1 MTLVRAKKILL
12 FVCNDRLLAYGWRGR
27 QLALFGRYA
36 ADAHG
41 RSDFAAMVAA
51 HARVPFYLLLDVVEE
66 DFHTETVPHVLGKDH
81 AALLRRKL
89 QQYFRGGHYVNAW
102 VQGREEEGRRDDRVL
117 LSGLLTNDL
126 LDGWLD
132 ILDQYRA
139 PLATICSIALLSV
152 SIVKRFYPDSEHVLL
167 VTEDSDSGIRQSY
180 FRNGDLKFSRLTA
193 LPGCDE
199 GELAPKIMSESRRTR
214 QYLASLRLVARD
226 DPVTTLVLCHA
237 AKRERLQRECHGGD
251 GLEFQFLALEDVAGA
266 FRMKPRSN
274 LSVAELMLHLI
285 GQRQWRNHYA
295 PSKRRSNYRLWLSGR
310 MLNAAAALVLL
321 VGVGVAGWLMQ
332 QSADVEASTASL
344 NSKAL
349 QAERL
354 KRANLLPASDMPA
367 PAILKQA
374 VERIAAA
381 QQNWPSLS
389 QRLLQ
394 LSGLFDRYPQLT
406 LDSLS
411 WGVSANE
418 ELLSDAADSAAPKA
432 PEEGADA
439 GTEPA
444 PVKKRNEI
452 IRLQGRVNPFTDNYR
467 FAIDSVERFSKD
479 WERLAG
485 QPVRRVKVPLYTRP
499 DKPIDMEQQGGA
511 EEPDKTDYEL
521 LLVRPLLPGAK

>member
-1 MTLVRAKKILL
+1 MTPVRAKKILL

-41 RSDFAAMVAA
+41 RSDFAALVAA

-89 QQYFRGGHYVNAW
+89 QQHFRGGHYVNAW

-139 PLATICSIALLSV
+139 PLATICSVALLSV

-199 GELAPKIMSESRRTR
+199 GELAPKIMSESSRTR
-214 QYLASLRLVARD
+214 QYLASLRLVTRD

-251 GLEFQFLALEDVAGA
+251 RLEFRFLALEDVASA
-266 FRMKPRSN
+266 FRMAPHAN
-274 LSVAELMLHLI
+274 PSVAELMLSLI
-285 GQRQWRNHYA
+285 GQRHWRNHYA
-295 PSKRRSNYRLWLSGR
+295 PGKRRRNYRLWLSGR

-321 VGVGVAGWLMQ
+321 AGAGLAGWLLQ
-332 QSADVEASTASL
+332 QSADIDASTAAL
-344 NSKAL
+344 DSKVL

-354 KRANLLPASDMPA
+354 KRSNVLPASDLPA
-367 PAILKQA
+367 PAVLKQA

-381 QQNWPSLS
+381 RQNWPSLQ
-389 QRLLQ
+389 QRLVQ

-406 LDSLS
+406 LDTLS
-411 WGVSANE
+411 WGVSNNE
-418 ELLSDAADSAAPKA
+418 ELLSDGADTVAPKA
-432 PEEGADA
+432 PEDGTDA
-439 GTEPA
+439 GTAA
-444 PVKKRNEI
+444 PPEKKRNEI
-452 IRLQGRVNPFTDNYR
+452 IRLQGRISPFTDNYR
-467 FAIDSVERFSKD
+467 FAIDSVERFGKD
-479 WERLAG
+479 WERQAG
-485 QPVRRVKVPLYTRP
+485 LPVRRLKVPLYTHP
-499 DKPIDMEQQGGA
+499 DKPIDMEQSTGA
-511 EEPDKTDYEL
+511 ADPDKPDYDL
-521 LLVRPLLPGAK
+521 LLVRPLLPGGK